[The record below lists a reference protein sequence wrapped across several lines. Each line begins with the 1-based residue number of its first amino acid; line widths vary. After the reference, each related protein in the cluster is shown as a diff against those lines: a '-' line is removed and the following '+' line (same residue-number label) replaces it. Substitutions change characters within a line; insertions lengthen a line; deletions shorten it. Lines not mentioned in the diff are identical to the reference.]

1 MTLDST
7 NEIINKMNMDN
18 NSDPNPDTDTM
29 ADTDVKDTDV
39 KDSENLTGGKKY
51 KQTRGKRAKKGKKSK
66 KVKKVKKV
74 KKSKKTKK
82 AKKAKK
88 AKTAKRSGK
97 KNYLSFC
104 AMYAKK
110 HGFPNARA
118 VMKNP
123 QCKAAFRAQ

>member
-1 MTLDST
+1 MVDST
-7 NEIINKMNMDN
+7 NTNDV
-18 NSDPNPDTDTM
+18 TDA
-29 ADTDVKDTDV
+29 ADVESNATELLQKIAPE
-39 KDSENLTGGKKY
+39 SEVEGSQEGGKKY
-51 KQTRGKRAKKGKKSK
+51 KQTRGKKGKKGKKSK
-66 KVKKVKKV
+66 KVKKPKRG
-74 KKSKKTKK
+74 KTAKK

>member
-1 MTLDST
+1 MVDST
-7 NEIINKMNMDN
+7 NT
-18 NSDPNPDTDTM
+18 TDATHLE
-29 ADTDVKDTDV
+29 TDATELLQKFGQ
-39 KDSENLTGGKKY
+39 DSEAESSQGGGKKY
-51 KQTRGKRAKKGKKSK
+51 KQTRGKKAKKGNKSK
-66 KVKKVKKV
+66 KVKKPKRG
-74 KKSKKTKK
+74 KTAKK

-104 AMYAKK
+104 ASYAKK

>member
-1 MTLDST
+1 MVDST
-7 NEIINKMNMDN
+7 NT
-18 NSDPNPDTDTM
+18 TD
-29 ADTDVKDTDV
+29 DVTDVGSDATQLLEKLGQ
-39 KDSENLTGGKKY
+39 DSEVDGSQGGGKKY
-51 KQTRGKRAKKGKKSK
+51 KQTRGKKAKKGKKSK
-66 KVKKVKKV
+66 KVKKPKRG
-74 KKSKKTKK
+74 KTAKK

-123 QCKAAFRAQ
+123 QCKAAFHAQ

>member
-1 MTLDST
+1 MVGVAEEVENQFET
-7 NEIINKMNMDN
+7 NLGGESDVQQDDVQKSDDVEQSDMD
-18 NSDPNPDTDTM
+18 
-29 ADTDVKDTDV
+29 
-39 KDSENLTGGKKY
+39 GGKKR
-51 KQTRGKRAKKGKKSK
+51 KQTRGKKAKKGKKSK
-66 KVKKVKKV
+66 KVKKSKKSKKV
-74 KKSKKTKK
+74 KKPKR
-82 AKKAKK
+82 

-123 QCKAAFRAQ
+123 QCKAAFHAQ